1 MSSIGGAG
9 CLQSTAR
16 PINYLNWAIAAQV
29 GGMESPA
36 AESLHWSA
44 PCRRVGTAGEVVRDT
59 SPTSCSPVP
68 SPNYHLCFVD
78 YNALNELPQWLS
90 GKESTCNAGDL
101 PSVPGLGRSPGGGN
115 GNPLQFSCL
124 RNPMDRGAWQA
135 TACGVTK
142 SQARLTEHTHNGLYM
157 TRDTALLSLYSPE
170 WPQLPCLTAATRCS
184 SFSPLSKPRAQSLLW
199 WKTLIHS
206 PIFPASL
213 ITREIS
219 FYLFLVQWI

>member
-59 SPTSCSPVP
+59 SPTSCSPVH

-78 YNALNELPQWLS
+78 YNALNELPQLLS
-90 GKESTCNAGDL
+90 GKESTCNEETCIQPLGWEDPLEEEMAIHSSFLAWEIPWTEEPGRLQPVGLQRVRHGWLSTHTMACMWQETPPSLVSTPQNDL
-101 PSVPGLGRSPGGGN
+101 SSLVW
-115 GNPLQFSCL
+115 LQL
-124 RNPMDRGAWQA
+124 HA
-135 TACGVTK
+135 
-142 SQARLTEHTHNGLYM
+142 
-157 TRDTALLSLYSPE
+157 ALHSHHSASPE
-170 WPQLPCLTAATRCS
+170 PSLCFGERLWSTVQFFLPL
-184 SFSPLSKPRAQSLLW
+184 
-199 WKTLIHS
+199 
-206 PIFPASL
+206 
-213 ITREIS
+213 
-219 FYLFLVQWI
+219 

>member
-142 SQARLTEHTHNGLYM
+142 SQARLNNNQKHK
-157 TRDTALLSLYSPE
+157 RPWTAKEILRKKNEAERIRFPDFTPY
-170 WPQLPCLTAATRCS
+170 CKATVI
-184 SFSPLSKPRAQSLLW
+184 
-199 WKTLIHS
+199 KTVW
-206 PIFPASL
+206 
-213 ITREIS
+213 
-219 FYLFLVQWI
+219 Y